1 MTDKQK
7 FTTET
12 ATSALEAITRKLDG
26 IAAGLTAYT
35 ENSLQLAYDHKADE
49 ATKASY
55 SNILAMTEA
64 IKDLAAEACGILAET
79 V

>member
-1 MTDKQK
+1 MKQ
-7 FTTET
+7 TYTEET
-12 ATSALEAITRKLDG
+12 ANKTLEAIARKLDG

-35 ENSLQLAYDHKADE
+35 ENSLQLAYDYKADE

-55 SNILAMTEA
+55 CNILAMTEA
-64 IKDLAAEACGILAET
+64 IKDLTAEACGILAET